1 MALILLEQSREW
13 ITWKKNLPAASHMG
27 GIWEHQIR
35 SARAILNSLLQIH
48 GHSLDEESLQT
59 LMTETAI
66 VNSWL
71 LTVETINDGQSPM
84 QISLNNILTMKTKM
98 VMPPPGVFQKLDLY
112 CRSRWR
118 RIQHLSNEFWSRWR
132 KEFIRT
138 LAGTSQVGQNVKKF
152 LHW

>member
-84 QISLNNILTMKTKM
+84 
-98 VMPPPGVFQKLDLY
+98 
-112 CRSRWR
+112 
-118 RIQHLSNEFWSRWR
+118 
-132 KEFIRT
+132 
-138 LAGTSQVGQNVKKF
+138 
-152 LHW
+152 